1 MEGMNQTGVPCNHI
15 CKCHNETLVQLLYTN
30 KSVLKKN
37 TVCCSVLG
45 NVVHKN
51 AEVTLLLL

>member
-37 TVCCSVLG
+37 TECAVLFWAMLCI
-45 NVVHKN
+45 KMQR
-51 AEVTLLLL
+51 